1 MNDRVTMTS
10 GHNVIW
16 NQMLQL
22 MVDYYVGLV
31 IEQSNMT
38 VVLPHPFCIK
48 SILFCYKIALKK

>member
-31 IEQSNMT
+31 IEQSNMS
-38 VVLPHPFCIK
+38 VVLPHPF
-48 SILFCYKIALKK
+48 LY